1 MNGLVMLA
9 QQFVELMD
17 PMVLL
22 ILLMST
28 LLGVIIGALPG
39 LSATMGI
46 ALLTGLTY
54 KFPLDYTFAILM
66 GVYVGAIY
74 GGSMSAILLNIPGTA
89 SAAATALEGHPLAL
103 QGKAETAIKV
113 TRLASII
120 GTFIGIMALALI
132 APPLTSI
139 ALKFTSP
146 EYFTLAL
153 FGVMICGSIVTSDI
167 PLKGWIG
174 GLMGLLIA
182 QIGMDTLQG
191 ASRFDFGSNALM
203 GGIEMVPAMI
213 GFYAIPEVIKA
224 FAKRDDEDMTVNEL
238 KDKSKEKISVIRLVY
253 GKLRLVVQSAL
264 IGIGIGALPGVGED
278 VAAWVAYGAA
288 KKTSKEPEK
297 FGTGSYEGA
306 IAPEVGNNAAIGGAM
321 IPMLTLAVPGSPPAA
336 VLLGALMIHNIRPGP
351 MIMRDNPTF
360 IYYIAVLLFISVVAL
375 WIAGIILAK
384 PMTKILKVPKVYLMP
399 IVAALSI
406 VGSYAIN
413 NRASDIVVCLVF
425 GVFGYILDKM
435 QYSPAPIVL
444 GIILGNMIDENFR
457 RSLIVSDGSLSIF
470 VTRPISLVF
479 LAIIVITILRM
490 IYKKKPAAQTKPES
504 AAAASNEEE

>member
-1 MNGLVMLA
+1 
-9 QQFVELMD
+9 
-17 PMVLL
+17 
-22 ILLMST
+22 
-28 LLGVIIGALPG
+28 
-39 LSATMGI
+39 
-46 ALLTGLTY
+46 
-54 KFPLDYTFAILM
+54 
-66 GVYVGAIY
+66 
-74 GGSMSAILLNIPGTA
+74 
-89 SAAATALEGHPLAL
+89 
-103 QGKAETAIKV
+103 
-113 TRLASII
+113 
-120 GTFIGIMALALI
+120 
-132 APPLTSI
+132 
-139 ALKFTSP
+139 
-146 EYFTLAL
+146 
-153 FGVMICGSIVTSDI
+153 
-167 PLKGWIG
+167 
-174 GLMGLLIA
+174 
-182 QIGMDTLQG
+182 MDTLQG

-224 FAKRDDEDMTVNEL
+224 FAKHDTDNVTVNEL
-238 KDKSKEKISVIRLVY
+238 KDKSKEKISVVRLVCS
-253 GKLRLVVQSAL
+253 KLRLVIQSAL

-360 IYYIAVLLFISVVAL
+360 IYYIAALLFISVVAL

-406 VGSYAIN
+406 VGAYAIN

-457 RSLIVSDGSLSIF
+457 RSLIVSDGSLSVF

-479 LAIIVITILRM
+479 LVIIAITIIRM
-490 IYKKKPAAQTKPES
+490 IYKKKPAAQATAAS
-504 AAAASNEEE
+504 ATAASNEEE

>member
-1 MNGLVMLA
+1 MRIHIVLGFFGVQQKICDDLPDVIKNSVGAGVGFFISLIGFENAGLIVGN
-9 QQFVELMD
+9 
-17 PMVLL
+17 P
-22 ILLMST
+22 ST
-28 LLGVIIGALPG
+28 LVTLGDLGNPG
-39 LSATMGI
+39 VL
-46 ALLTGLTY
+46 
-54 KFPLDYTFAILM
+54 
-66 GVYVGAIY
+66 
-74 GGSMSAILLNIPGTA
+74 
-89 SAAATALEGHPLAL
+89 
-103 QGKAETAIKV
+103 
-113 TRLASII
+113 
-120 GTFIGIMALALI
+120 
-132 APPLTSI
+132 
-139 ALKFTSP
+139 
-146 EYFTLAL
+146 LAL

-174 GLMGLLIA
+174 GLIGLLIA

-224 FAKRDDEDMTVNEL
+224 FAKHDTDNVTVNEL
-238 KDKSKEKISVIRLVY
+238 KDKSKEKISVVRLVCS
-253 GKLRLVVQSAL
+253 KLRLVIQSAL

-306 IAPEVGNNAAIGGAM
+306 IAPEVGNNAAIGG
-321 IPMLTLAVPGSPPAA
+321 PMLTLAVPGSPPAA

-360 IYYIAVLLFISVVAL
+360 IYYIAALLFISVVAL

-406 VGSYAIN
+406 VGAYAIN

-457 RSLIVSDGSLSIF
+457 RSLIVSDGSLSVF

-479 LAIIVITILRM
+479 LVIIAITIIRM
-490 IYKKKPAAQTKPES
+490 IYKKKPAAQATAAS
-504 AAAASNEEE
+504 ATAASNEEE

>member
-54 KFPLDYTFAILM
+54 KFPLDYTFAILL

-120 GTFIGIMALALI
+120 GTFIGILALALI

-146 EYFTLAL
+146 EYFMLAL
-153 FGVMICGSIVTSDI
+153 FGVLICGSIVTSDI

-174 GLMGLLIA
+174 GLIGLLIA

-191 ASRFDFGSNALM
+191 ASRFDFGNNALM

-224 FAKRDDEDMTVNEL
+224 FAKHDDEDMTVNEL
-238 KDKSKEKISVIRLVY
+238 KDKNKEKISVIRLVN

-264 IGIGIGALPGVGED
+264 IGLGIGALPGVGED

-297 FGTGSYEGA
+297 FGTGS
-306 IAPEVGNNAAIGGAM
+306 
-321 IPMLTLAVPGSPPAA
+321 L
-336 VLLGALMIHNIRPGP
+336 
-351 MIMRDNPTF
+351 
-360 IYYIAVLLFISVVAL
+360 
-375 WIAGIILAK
+375 
-384 PMTKILKVPKVYLMP
+384 
-399 IVAALSI
+399 
-406 VGSYAIN
+406 
-413 NRASDIVVCLVF
+413 
-425 GVFGYILDKM
+425 
-435 QYSPAPIVL
+435 
-444 GIILGNMIDENFR
+444 
-457 RSLIVSDGSLSIF
+457 SLIHI
-470 VTRPISLVF
+470 
-479 LAIIVITILRM
+479 
-490 IYKKKPAAQTKPES
+490 
-504 AAAASNEEE
+504 